1 MQQPQQLRP
10 MGIGR
15 ILDRS
20 FQLYRTH
27 FTTLAIIMLA
37 LYGPMAI
44 VSMAL
49 ATDSS
54 NTTSGLMDTIR
65 NGGIDGYLQSIE
77 SGEGAGLSGGAVLA
91 MLLGFVLML
100 LLGPVSVAAI
110 VHLVQAHLRGEEIPS
125 AGELLKKGFRRL
137 WPLTGSTLL
146 YGIIMLGL
154 YLLVVVAFAFAVGI
168 LFAAALS
175 GTDAGAGPAMLL
187 LVPAV
192 IGVLLLITF
201 FAVRWAF
208 YLPFVA
214 LNESGTGVGAS
225 WRLTKGSFW
234 RLLLLYLV
242 LWILLAIFTGVLS
255 LGSAAIFGGG
265 VLNSLVDSLVSI
277 LIGSLWVLPYAIA
290 FFDLR
295 VRREGWGLETLLDG
309 AQPYGGQT
317 PPPPPA
323 GWGGGYGA
331 PDRTD
336 RSDEGGSSGDGP
348 RP

>member
-1 MQQPQQLRP
+1 MQQPQPLRP

-54 NTTSGLMDTIR
+54 NTYSGLIDSLR
-65 NGGIDGYLQSIE
+65 DGGLDGYLQSVE
-77 SGEGAGLSGGAVLA
+77 AQEGAGLSGGAVLA
-91 MLLGFVLML
+91 ALLGFVLML

-110 VHLVQAHLRGEEIPS
+110 VHLVQAHLRGEDIPS

-146 YGIIMLGL
+146 YGIIMIGL
-154 YLLVVVAFAFAVGI
+154 YVLVVFAFALVGG
-168 LFAAALS
+168 LMFAAALS
-175 GTDAGAGPAMLL
+175 GTSGPSGVAFLL
-187 LVPAV
+187 IFAAF
-192 IGVLLLITF
+192 IGVFLLITF
-201 FAVRWAF
+201 FAIRWAF

-214 LNESGTGVGAS
+214 LDESGTGVGAS

-242 LWILLAIFTGVLS
+242 LSILLAIFTGVLN

-265 VLNSLVDSLVSI
+265 VLNSLVDALVSI
-277 LIGSLWVLPYAIA
+277 LIGSLWVLPYAIT

-295 VRREGWGLETLLDG
+295 VRREGWGLDTLLDG
-309 AQPYGGQT
+309 AQPYGGQA

-323 GWGGGYGA
+323 SWGGGYGA
-331 PDRTD
+331 PDRPD
-336 RSDEGGSSGDGP
+336 RPDDSSGGGP